1 MIDKGEL
8 AKVYIKAQADGTD
21 DSIALLEPHLA
32 DDVLLTMALGP
43 VDGKQAVLTQMKN
56 PVTMY
61 NFTVGT
67 WTEPVADGDAVKM
80 ASTMPIQ
87 ATLGGFNLTFNY
99 TPDGKLHRVLMQ
111 PFPAPPM
118 PVSALQLTDEIKQI
132 VNEAP
137 TKGLSLLVAAVDL
150 DGQPRL
156 SLRGSLSVLSDTQLC
171 FWARNLEGRTAQG
184 LEKNPRL
191 TLWYRD
197 APNRLNFTFYGRG
210 RIASDDATRQKVYDQ
225 AIESERKADAQMKGG
240 AVVVDLTAVEGVAPQ
255 RPGEYEGVK
264 PTPCRLLVDGE
275 AVPGARDTQARR
287 PKARFFTAFR
297 MTSLIRVILACDALN
312 HPCVILSSAKNLAF
326 HRDASA
332 PTQSLI
338 R

>member
-21 DSIALLEPHLA
+21 DSIAFLEPHLA

-118 PVSALQLTDEIKQI
+118 PVSELKLTDEITQI

-210 RIASDDATRQKVYDQ
+210 PDRQRRRDA
-225 AIESERKADAQMKGG
+225 A
-240 AVVVDLTAVEGVAPQ
+240 EGL
-255 RPGEYEGVK
+255 RPGDRE
-264 PTPCRLLVDGE
+264 PS
-275 AVPGARDTQARR
+275 ARR
-287 PKARFFTAFR
+287 TRR
-297 MTSLIRVILACDALN
+297 
-312 HPCVILSSAKNLAF
+312 
-326 HRDASA
+326 
-332 PTQSLI
+332 
-338 R
+338 

>member
-1 MIDKGEL
+1 MPDKLEL
-8 AKVYIKAQADGTD
+8 AKIYVKAQADGTD
-21 DSIALLEPHLA
+21 DSIALLAPHLEEDA
-32 DDVLLTMALGP
+32 HLTMALGP
-43 VDGKQAVLTQMKN
+43 VPGKQAILTQMKN

-67 WTEPVADGDAVKM
+67 WQEPVADGDAVKM

-99 TPDGKLHRVLMQ
+99 TPEGKLHRVLMQ

-118 PVSALQLTDEIKQI
+118 PVSELQLTDEIKQI

-156 SLRGSLSVLSDTQLC
+156 SLRGSLSVFSDTQLR

-240 AVVVDLTAVEGVAPQ
+240 AVVVDLTAVEGVAPSG
-255 RPGEYEGVK
+255 RVNM
-264 PTPCRLLVDGE
+264 
-275 AVPGARDTQARR
+275 
-287 PKARFFTAFR
+287 KA
-297 MTSLIRVILACDALN
+297 
-312 HPCVILSSAKNLAF
+312 
-326 HRDASA
+326 
-332 PTQSLI
+332 
-338 R
+338 

>member
-21 DSIALLEPHLA
+21 DSIAVLEPHLA

-61 NFTVGT
+61 HFTVGT

-99 TPDGKLHRVLMQ
+99 TDDGKLHRVLMQ

-118 PVSALQLTDEIKQI
+118 PVSELQLTDEIKQI

-225 AIESERKADAQMKGG
+225 AIEAERKADAQMKGG
-240 AVVVDLTAVEGVAPQ
+240 AVVVELTALEGVAPSG
-255 RPGEYEGVK
+255 RVNM
-264 PTPCRLLVDGE
+264 
-275 AVPGARDTQARR
+275 
-287 PKARFFTAFR
+287 KAG
-297 MTSLIRVILACDALN
+297 
-312 HPCVILSSAKNLAF
+312 
-326 HRDASA
+326 
-332 PTQSLI
+332 
-338 R
+338 